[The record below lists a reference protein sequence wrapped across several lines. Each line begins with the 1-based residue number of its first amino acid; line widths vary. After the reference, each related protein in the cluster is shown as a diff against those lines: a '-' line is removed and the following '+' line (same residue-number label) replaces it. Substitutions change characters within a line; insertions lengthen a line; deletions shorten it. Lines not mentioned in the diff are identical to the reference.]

1 MVFGL
6 FNGQGA
12 APLRAAPSWGPN
24 SISSSVSFRAPS
36 GILRLPSY
44 SDGVGGTWSCKFN
57 AADPG
62 EDGLAEAGGVAPG
75 RPTVPAVCGEPVVF
89 TCKGDFV
96 DTKSDGAAICK
107 DCVAQFHVFETAP
120 DIWKIRVSSA
130 YKAA

>member
-75 RPTVPAVCGEPVVF
+75 RSVVREGCGEAGVF
-89 TCKGDFV
+89 ARKGEFIF
-96 DTKSDGAAICK
+96 TKSGGAAIY
-107 DCVAQFHVFETAP
+107 DDYATQS
-120 DIWKIRVSSA
+120 RVSGRA
-130 YKAA
+130 TYV